1 MILVIDT
8 SGPVCAAG
16 IYDSGKAA
24 LVSSK
29 SETLG
34 KGHAERLIPMIDEV
48 LSDGGLALKD
58 MTRIGVTIGP
68 GSFTGIRVGVAA
80 ARGFALSLAIPAVGV
95 TTLQV
100 VAGQVLEIDPP
111 APVVA
116 AIDAGRA
123 EIFAQAFLP
132 GGVMLTEPATYDYD
146 AVRGMIDRFGA
157 IAVGSGLDAIEGREH
172 GPDLYP
178 LDRIAR
184 IARRLPDDA
193 SASPVYIRGAGAK
206 PQSGFAIKH
215 V

>member
-1 MILVIDT
+1 
-8 SGPVCAAG
+8 
-16 IYDSGKAA
+16 
-24 LVSSK
+24 
-29 SETLG
+29 
-34 KGHAERLIPMIDEV
+34 
-48 LSDGGLALKD
+48 
-58 MTRIGVTIGP
+58 
-68 GSFTGIRVGVAA
+68 
-80 ARGFALSLAIPAVGV
+80 
-95 TTLQV
+95 
-100 VAGQVLEIDPP
+100 
-111 APVVA
+111 
-116 AIDAGRA
+116 
-123 EIFAQAFLP
+123 
-132 GGVMLTEPATYDYD
+132 MLTEPATYDYD